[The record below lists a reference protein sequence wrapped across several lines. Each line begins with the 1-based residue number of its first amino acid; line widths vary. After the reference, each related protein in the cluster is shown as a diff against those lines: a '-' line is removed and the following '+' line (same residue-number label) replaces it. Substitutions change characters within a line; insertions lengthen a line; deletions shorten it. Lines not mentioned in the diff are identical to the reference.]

1 MEAELCENSSIL
13 ERYAVVGYVLH
24 DVSKA
29 LRSFEIWELFTSDI
43 A

>member
-1 MEAELCENSSIL
+1 MDAELCEDSSIL
-13 ERYAVVGYVLH
+13 ECYAVVGYILH

-29 LRSFEIWELFTSDI
+29 LRSFQRLELFTSDT